1 MKWKEIWLGL
11 AALTTATTLNHEYE
25 FKPVAVSGG
34 GYITGIVGHPREK
47 NLLYTRTD
55 IGGTYRWDADSDRWI
70 PLNDFI
76 SGADENLMG
85 TESIALDPTD
95 PNRLYLA
102 QGRYLSSNNSAF
114 FVSEDRGKTFDVY
127 PAPFAMGAN
136 ELGRNN
142 GERLAVNP
150 FNTEELWMGTRTA
163 GLMRSGDRAR
173 TWTNVTSFP
182 DAATNG
188 NGIYFVIFDPM
199 NEGTVYVGVGVPNG
213 LYYTKNSGKTWESV
227 PGQPTVWDDGV
238 LVFPD
243 EAQPQ
248 STGPQPM
255 KAVLASNGALYVTF
269 ADAPGPY
276 GVTYGGVYVYNTTS
290 SEWANITP
298 NASNSYPAPFANQTF
313 PAGGFCGISV
323 DLEDPDTLV
332 VVSLDRDPGPALDS
346 IYLSHD
352 GGRSWK
358 DVSQLSTPSGS
369 GGFWGHPIG
378 EAAFKDGTAVPW
390 LSFNWGP
397 QWGGY
402 GAPSPI
408 PGLTKFGWW
417 MTAVL
422 IDPRDSDHLL
432 YGTGATIWATDNL
445 SSADGNKSPDWYV
458 QAQGIEESVALAM
471 ASPNG
476 GDSHLLTGLGDINGY
491 RYGDLDIPQ
500 PMFDLPVFSN
510 LNALDWAG
518 QKSSGIIRA
527 GPCGHNYTDGCG
539 LAAYSADGGSSW
551 TKFATCI
558 PGIESDSSNP
568 GTIAIDASGEHIVW
582 SSAMTTYWS
591 TLQAITPR
599 SNESGP
605 YATDDLGRT
614 WVSPTGLNTQ
624 TPNISADRVQPRTFY
639 SFTDGVWY
647 ISRDGGLSYH
657 AFQATDVGLPEYPGA
672 VPIANFNR
680 AGEIWLAL
688 GDLGIYHTRNS
699 GMRWTKIT
707 GRGVTARQLT
717 IGAGAH
723 RSSKPALFLLGK
735 IATKGRYSKDGVYR
749 SDDNGKTWARIND
762 EKHQYGGVGMVQ
774 GDPRVYGRVYLGTG
788 GRGIIYADIKE
799 SQGRS

>member
-298 NASNSYPAPFANQTF
+298 NANNSYPAPFANQTF

-323 DLEDPDTLV
+323 DLKDPDTLV
-332 VVSLDRDPGPALDS
+332 VISLDRDPGPALDS

-390 LSFNWGP
+390 L
-397 QWGGY
+397 
-402 GAPSPI
+402 
-408 PGLTKFGWW
+408 
-417 MTAVL
+417 
-422 IDPRDSDHLL
+422 RDR
-432 YGTGATIWATDNL
+432 
-445 SSADGNKSPDWYV
+445 KSV
-458 QAQGIEESVALAM
+458 V
-471 ASPNG
+471 
-476 GDSHLLTGLGDINGY
+476 
-491 RYGDLDIPQ
+491 
-500 PMFDLPVFSN
+500 
-510 LNALDWAG
+510 
-518 QKSSGIIRA
+518 
-527 GPCGHNYTDGCG
+527 
-539 LAAYSADGGSSW
+539 
-551 TKFATCI
+551 
-558 PGIESDSSNP
+558 
-568 GTIAIDASGEHIVW
+568 
-582 SSAMTTYWS
+582 
-591 TLQAITPR
+591 
-599 SNESGP
+599 
-605 YATDDLGRT
+605 
-614 WVSPTGLNTQ
+614 
-624 TPNISADRVQPRTFY
+624 
-639 SFTDGVWY
+639 
-647 ISRDGGLSYH
+647 
-657 AFQATDVGLPEYPGA
+657 
-672 VPIANFNR
+672 
-680 AGEIWLAL
+680 
-688 GDLGIYHTRNS
+688 
-699 GMRWTKIT
+699 
-707 GRGVTARQLT
+707 
-717 IGAGAH
+717 
-723 RSSKPALFLLGK
+723 
-735 IATKGRYSKDGVYR
+735 
-749 SDDNGKTWARIND
+749 
-762 EKHQYGGVGMVQ
+762 
-774 GDPRVYGRVYLGTG
+774 
-788 GRGIIYADIKE
+788 
-799 SQGRS
+799 